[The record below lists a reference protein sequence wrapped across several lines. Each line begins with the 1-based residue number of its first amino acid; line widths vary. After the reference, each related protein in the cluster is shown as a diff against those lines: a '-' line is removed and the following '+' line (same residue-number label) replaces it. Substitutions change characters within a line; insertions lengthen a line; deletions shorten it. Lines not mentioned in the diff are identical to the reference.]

1 MRNDVGLTDLAPDSK
16 VWIFAPN
23 PLLKESD
30 VSLLE
35 ERLNEFASSWVSHDN
50 KLKCGATVLYN
61 QFAIIAVDNSFVVS
75 SGCSMD
81 TLHRFIST
89 LNIEFEVDFLNRNV
103 FQYLD
108 DGAVKLIKQGELK
121 TALQENKITSKTLF
135 FDKLVDKLDDLRSE
149 FLKPIDSFWMAQLV

>member
-1 MRNDVGLTDLAPDSK
+1 
-16 VWIFAPN
+16 
-23 PLLKESD
+23 
-30 VSLLE
+30 
-35 ERLNEFASSWVSHDN
+35 
-50 KLKCGATVLYN
+50 
-61 QFAIIAVDNSFVVS
+61 
-75 SGCSMD
+75 MD

-89 LNIEFEVDFLNRNV
+89 LNIEFGVDFLNRNV

-149 FLKPIDSFWMAQLV
+149 FFKTYGFFLDGTVSLKIFFSKFPIYYSASKNDSLVWL